1 MQAWCFRYAEGGA
14 CRSQRRVKKGLSFL
28 VEGGAAQPRSRG
40 GTKREQ
46 LRVFPGRKITRKHEV
61 RSLTR
66 GKTNQPQPRTHSHQ
80 AVRVRAIIKIQRG
93 GPRFANCKAPPP
105 HGTKRQRC
113 RMPSGWP
120 ARFRVPSI
128 PTAPG
133 AGSFSR
139 KKVSSRI
146 PFVSCLYPIVFLMY
160 THVRRYR
167 TSNALRML

>member
-105 HGTKRQRC
+105 HGKEATVPDAFGLASQ
-113 RMPSGWP
+113 
-120 ARFRVPSI
+120 AFRVPSI

>member
-1 MQAWCFRYAEGGA
+1 MP
-14 CRSQRRVKKGLSFL
+14 SQRGMPTRVGRARGRAVIVDVKPTAERARHASMVLPVCRRWRLSFAKTGKKRPL
-28 VEGGAAQPRSRG
+28 VPRGGPRGGAAQPRSRG

-105 HGTKRQRC
+105 HGKEAT
-113 RMPSGWP
+113 
-120 ARFRVPSI
+120 VPDAFGLASQ
-128 PTAPG
+128 
-133 AGSFSR
+133 
-139 KKVSSRI
+139 
-146 PFVSCLYPIVFLMY
+146 VSCTLNTDRTRCGVVF
-160 THVRRYR
+160 T
-167 TSNALRML
+167 